1 LWEAAAIVVELYE
14 QYLAAEAAGSGE
26 ESSGRAVSG
35 ALRGGRPAGVLSMD
49 ALAELLDDDD
59 DNLRRRMAHFGRV

>member
-1 LWEAAAIVVELYE
+1 MVELYE

-26 ESSGRAVSG
+26 ESSERVVSG
-35 ALRGGRPAGVLSMD
+35 ALRCGRPASVLSMD

-59 DNLRRRMAHFGRV
+59 ANLQRRMAHFGRV